1 MAQSDLY
8 NNAKA
13 IVAIANQYATAATV
27 TGATIDTQGF
37 QGVSFAVNVTQG
49 AGTGLDGSNNYAVQ
63 VFESDSSA
71 MSGETQ
77 IAAASG
83 ILGTLPTISGLG
95 HYEFGVIS
103 NKRYLR
109 LKLAET
115 GTASGQFYGVAVLG
129 LPNEKS
135 IR

>member
-1 MAQSDLY
+1 MANSDLY

-13 IVAIANQYATAATV
+13 IVAIANQYATATTV
-27 TGATIDTQGF
+27 TGATIDTQGY
-37 QGVSFAVNVTQG
+37 QGVSFAVNATQG
-49 AGTGLDGSNNYAVQ
+49 AGTGLDGSNRYAVQ
-63 VFESDSSA
+63 VFEGEASD
-71 MSGETQ
+71 MSDEAQ
-77 IAAASG
+77 VSVSG
-83 ILGTLPTISGLG
+83 ILGTVPTISGLG

>member
-1 MAQSDLY
+1 MANSDLY

-13 IVAIANQYATAATV
+13 SVAIANQYATAAV
-27 TGATIDTQGF
+27 TGATIDSQGY
-37 QGVSFAVNVTQG
+37 QGVSFAVNTTQG
-49 AGTGLDGSNNYAVQ
+49 AGTGLDGSNYFAVQ
-63 VFESDSSA
+63 VFEGDESNMSDEAQVS
-71 MSGETQ
+71 
-77 IAAASG
+77 ASG
-83 ILGTLPTISGLG
+83 ILGTVPTISGLG

>member
-1 MAQSDLY
+1 MASSDLF
-8 NNAKA
+8 NNAKV
-13 IVAIANQYATAATV
+13 IVAIANQYATADV

-37 QGVSFAVNVTQG
+37 QGVSFAVNATQG
-49 AGTGLDGSNNYAVQ
+49 AGTGLDGTNNFAVQ
-63 VFESDSSA
+63 VFESDVQA
-71 MSGETQ
+71 MTGESQVAT
-77 IAAASG
+77 SG
-83 ILGTLPTISGLG
+83 ILGTVPTISGLG

-109 LKLAET
+109 LKLDEA
-115 GTASGQFYGVAVLG
+115 GTASGQFYGVALLG

>member
-1 MAQSDLY
+1 MASSDLY
-8 NNAKA
+8 NNAKV
-13 IVAIANQYATAATV
+13 IVAIANQYATATTV

-37 QGVSFAVNVTQG
+37 QGVSFAVNATEG
-49 AGTGLDGSNNYAVQ
+49 AGTGLDGSNNYEVQ
-63 VFESDSSA
+63 VFESDDSG
-71 MSGETQ
+71 MSGEAEVST
-77 IAAASG
+77 SG
-83 ILGTLPTISGLG
+83 ILGTVPTISGLG
-95 HYEFGVIS
+95 NYEFGVIS

-115 GTASGQFYGVAVLG
+115 GTASGQFYGVALLG

>member
-37 QGVSFAVNVTQG
+37 QGLSFAVNVTQG
-49 AGTGLDGSNNYAVQ
+49 AGTGLDGSNNYEVQ
-63 VFESDSSA
+63 VFESDDSG
-71 MSGETQ
+71 MSGE
-77 IAAASG
+77 AEVSASG
-83 ILGTLPTISGLG
+83 ILGTVPTISGLG
-95 HYEFGVIS
+95 HYEFGIIS

-115 GTASGQFYGVAVLG
+115 GTASGQFYGIAVLG

>member
-8 NNAKA
+8 NNVKA
-13 IVAIANQYATAATV
+13 IVAVANQYATAATV
-27 TGATIDTQGF
+27 TGATIDTLGY
-37 QGVSFAVNVTQG
+37 QGVNFAVNATQG
-49 AGTGLDGSNNYAVQ
+49 AGTGLDGSKNYEVQ
-63 VFESDSSA
+63 VFESDNSG
-71 MSGETQ
+71 MSGE
-77 IAAASG
+77 AEVSASG
-83 ILGTLPTISGLG
+83 ILGTVPTISGLG

-109 LKLAET
+109 LKLVET

>member
-1 MAQSDLY
+1 MASSDLY

-49 AGTGLDGSNNYAVQ
+49 AGTGLDGSNNYEVQ
-63 VFESDSSA
+63 VFESDDSG
-71 MSGETQ
+71 MSGEAEVST
-77 IAAASG
+77 SG
-83 ILGTLPTISGLG
+83 ILGTVPTISGLG

-115 GTASGQFYGVAVLG
+115 GTASGQFYGVALLG
-129 LPNEKS
+129 LPNEKT

>member
-37 QGVSFAVNVTQG
+37 QGLSFAVNVTQG
-49 AGTGLDGSNNYAVQ
+49 AGTGLDGSNNYEVQ
-63 VFESDSSA
+63 VFESDASN
-71 MSGETQ
+71 MTGE
-77 IAAASG
+77 AEVSASG
-83 ILGTLPTISGLG
+83 ILGAVPTISGLG

-115 GTASGQFYGVAVLG
+115 GTASGQFYGIAVLG

>member
-37 QGVSFAVNVTQG
+37 QGLSFAVNVTQG
-49 AGTGLDGSNNYAVQ
+49 AGTGLDGSNNYEVQ
-63 VFESDSSA
+63 VFESDDSG
-71 MSGETQ
+71 MSGE
-77 IAAASG
+77 AEVSASG
-83 ILGTLPTISGLG
+83 ILGTVPTISGLG

-115 GTASGQFYGVAVLG
+115 GTASGQFYGIAVLG
-129 LPNEKS
+129 LPTEKS

>member
-1 MAQSDLY
+1 MANSDLF

-13 IVAIANQYATAATV
+13 SVAIANQYATATTV
-27 TGATIDTQGF
+27 TGATLDTQGY
-37 QGVSFAVNVTQG
+37 QGVSFAVNATQG
-49 AGTGLDGSNNYAVQ
+49 AGTGLDGSNRYAVQ
-63 VFESDSSA
+63 VFEGEASD
-71 MSGETQ
+71 MSDEAQ
-77 IAAASG
+77 VSASG

-115 GTASGQFYGVAVLG
+115 GNASGQFYGVAVLG

>member
-37 QGVSFAVNVTQG
+37 QGLSFAVNVTQG
-49 AGTGLDGSNNYAVQ
+49 AGTGLDDSNNYEVQ
-63 VFESDSSA
+63 VFESDDSG
-71 MSGETQ
+71 MSGE
-77 IAAASG
+77 AEVSASG
-83 ILGTLPTISGLG
+83 ILGTVPTISGLG
-95 HYEFGVIS
+95 HYEFGIIS

>member
-1 MAQSDLY
+1 MASSDLY
-8 NNAKA
+8 NNAKV

-49 AGTGLDGSNNYAVQ
+49 AGTGLDGSNNYEVQ
-63 VFESDSSA
+63 VFESDASNMTGEAEVST
-71 MSGETQ
+71 SGH
-77 IAAASG
+77 
-83 ILGTLPTISGLG
+83 LGTVPTISGLG
-95 HYEFGVIS
+95 HYEFGIIS

-115 GTASGQFYGVAVLG
+115 GTASGQFYGVALLG
-129 LPNEKS
+129 LPNEKG

>member
-1 MAQSDLY
+1 MASSDLY
-8 NNAKA
+8 NNVKA
-13 IVAIANQYATAATV
+13 SVAIANQYATATTV
-27 TGATIDTQGF
+27 TGATIDTQGY

-49 AGTGLDGSNNYAVQ
+49 AGTGLDGSNYYAVQ
-63 VFESDSSA
+63 VFEGDASNMSDEAQVSS
-71 MSGETQ
+71 
-77 IAAASG
+77 SG
-83 ILGTLPTISGLG
+83 ILGTVPTISGLG

>member
-1 MAQSDLY
+1 MASSDLY

-13 IVAIANQYATAATV
+13 IVAIANQYATATTV

-37 QGVSFAVNVTQG
+37 QGVSFAVNATQG
-49 AGTGLDGSNNYAVQ
+49 AGTGLDGSNYYEVQ
-63 VFESDSSA
+63 VFESDASN
-71 MSGETQ
+71 MTGEAEVST
-77 IAAASG
+77 SG
-83 ILGTLPTISGLG
+83 ILGTVPTISGLG

-115 GTASGQFYGVAVLG
+115 GTASGQFYGVALLG
-129 LPNEKS
+129 LPNEKG

>member
-13 IVAIANQYATAATV
+13 IVAIANQYATATTV
-27 TGATIDTQGF
+27 TGATIDTQGY
-37 QGVSFAVNVTQG
+37 QGLSFAVNVTQG

-63 VFESDSSA
+63 VFEADASNMTGEAQVSS
-71 MSGETQ
+71 
-77 IAAASG
+77 SG
-83 ILGTLPTISGLG
+83 ILGTLPTVTGLG
-95 HYEFGVIS
+95 HFEFGVIS

>member
-13 IVAIANQYATAATV
+13 IVAIANQYATATTV
-27 TGATIDTQGF
+27 TGATIDTQGY
-37 QGVSFAVNVTQG
+37 QGLSFAVNVTQG

-63 VFESDSSA
+63 VFESDDSG
-71 MSGETQ
+71 MSGE
-77 IAAASG
+77 AEVSASG
-83 ILGTLPTISGLG
+83 ILGTVPTISGLG
-95 HYEFGVIS
+95 HYEFGIIS

-115 GTASGQFYGVAVLG
+115 GTASGQFYGIAVLG

>member
-1 MAQSDLY
+1 MASSDLY

-13 IVAIANQYATAATV
+13 SVAIANQYATASLV
-27 TGATIDTQGF
+27 TGETIDTQGF

-49 AGTGLDGSNNYAVQ
+49 AGTGLSGSNYYTVQ
-63 VFESDSSA
+63 VFEGDASNMSDEAQVSS
-71 MSGETQ
+71 
-77 IAAASG
+77 SG
-83 ILGTLPTISGLG
+83 ILGTVPTISGLG
-95 HYEFGVIS
+95 QYEFGVIS

>member
-13 IVAIANQYATAATV
+13 IVAIANQYATATTV
-27 TGATIDTQGF
+27 TGATIDTQGY
-37 QGVSFAVNVTQG
+37 QGLSFAVNVTQG

-63 VFESDSSA
+63 VFEADASNMTGEAQVSS
-71 MSGETQ
+71 
-77 IAAASG
+77 SG
-83 ILGTLPTISGLG
+83 ILGTLPTVTGLG
-95 HYEFGVIS
+95 HFEFGVIS

-115 GTASGQFYGVAVLG
+115 GNASGQFYGVAVLG

>member
-49 AGTGLDGSNNYAVQ
+49 AGTGLDGSNNYEVQ
-63 VFESDSSA
+63 VFESDASNMTGEAEVSS
-71 MSGETQ
+71 
-77 IAAASG
+77 SG